1 MVLEME
7 KSNPQIKQYN
17 KETLD
22 NQDES
27 PQQFKKYE
35 KRYYELFNNSSSG
48 IAYHRIIYDSNGN
61 PINYMIKEVNP
72 KYETILAIKSEDVIN
87 KTATDVYKVEKPPY
101 LDLYSKVAETQES
114 FSFETY
120 FPPMN
125 KVFKI
130 TVISSEKGEF
140 MTVFDDISEKKK
152 LVESEEKYR
161 LITENAND
169 LICILNKNYKFEFIN
184 EKTYLK
190 VLGYSKTELIGKSA
204 LKLNHPKDFESF
216 ISSFW
221 GKDEIDDRAV
231 ELRVKHKNGKWIWL
245 NINIQR
251 FNNEQNEKKFLLV
264 SREITYRKLAEKKI
278 KESEE
283 KYRHLFEDS
292 PFAIALLNF
301 DGEILECN
309 SYVEQ
314 LLGFKK
320 EQLTG
325 KDYRLLDLLPEDSI
339 QVVIN
344 IFKSL
349 VEGELPKPRKIQL
362 FKKDGS
368 LAWVLIHISLIKLQ
382 EMKFIQV
389 IVEDISEMKKAEDA
403 LRESEARFRLL
414 TEQNLLAISII
425 QENKIVYANQA
436 LADLN
441 EYSIQEMLN
450 WRPNELTKAI
460 HPEDIPFVLN
470 QSEKKQIGDIE
481 GVIPH
486 YSYRKIMKDGRIKWV
501 DLYSKTIKYN
511 GKTADLVS
519 QIDIT
524 EEKKMEEKLR
534 KSEENYRELVND
546 ANSIILRWDINGKIN
561 FINEFGETFFGYSKS
576 GLVGK
581 HVIGTIVPETETTG
595 RDLEKLMIDICKN
608 PEIYKNN
615 VNENITKYGRRVWIS
630 WTNKAIKDVNGDLIG
645 ILSVGNDI
653 TKQRIATLK
662 ISESEEKFR
671 TITEQSFMGIAIL
684 QNFEFKYVNQQFADT
699 LGFKSREILKWKPKE
714 FFNLIH
720 PDDRNRVMEIV
731 EKKYFSTNEV
741 LADFQFRIIKKTGET
756 LWLEIISK
764 TIPFEGE
771 LADLI
776 ATLDI
781 TEKKEAERIIIE
793 ENKALL
799 ELNKMRK
806 DIITRVSHEL
816 KTPLT
821 SIYGA
826 SQILLKHF
834 DGKIGDDVLNFIEIL
849 HRGALRLKKL
859 VENLIDASRIES
871 GKLELNLQMND
882 LVKIT
887 VECVEEMRYVLN
899 NRKLTVELTL
909 PNELDFNLDK
919 LRLQQ
924 VITNILSN
932 AIKNTPIE
940 GQIFVTI
947 IDNQDSVDIKIR
959 DTGIGITE
967 KEKELLFEKFGKM
980 ERYGMDLGVDI
991 EGSGLGLF
999 ISKEIVEMHGG
1010 QIIVESEGRNK
1021 GSTFTI
1027 RLF

>member
-1 MVLEME
+1 ME

-17 KETLD
+17 KGALD
-22 NQDES
+22 DKDEV
-27 PQQFKKYE
+27 PQKINKFENLYH
-35 KRYYELFNNSSSG
+35 ELFYNSFSG
-48 IAYHRIIYDSNGN
+48 MAYHKIIYDSDGK
-61 PINYMIKEVNP
+61 PINYLIKAVNP
-72 KYETILAIKSEDVIN
+72 QYESVLLIKREDIIN
-87 KTATDVYKVEKPPY
+87 KTATKAYNVEKPPY
-101 LDLYSKVAETQES
+101 LEIFSRVAETQKS

-120 FPPMN
+120 FQPMN
-125 KVFKI
+125 KYFQI

-140 MTVFDDISEKKK
+140 ITVFDDISEKKK
-152 LVESEEKYR
+152 LIESEEKYR

-190 VLGYSKTELIGKSA
+190 VLGYSKTDLIGKSA

-216 ISSFW
+216 VSSFW
-221 GKDEIDDRAV
+221 GKDEIDDRTV

-251 FNNEQNEKKFLLV
+251 FNNEENEKKFLLV
-264 SREITYRKLAEKKI
+264 SREITFRKLAEQKI

-292 PFAIALLNF
+292 PFAIALFNF
-301 DGEILECN
+301 EGQILECN

-320 EQLTG
+320 EELTG
-325 KDYRLLDLLPEDSI
+325 KDYKLLNLVPKEYRPSVL
-339 QVVIN
+339 N
-344 IFKSL
+344 GFKRL
-349 VEGELPKPRKIQL
+349 VEEDIPNPKRIQL
-362 FKKDGS
+362 YTKEGS
-368 LAWVLIHISLIKLQ
+368 LIWVLLHTSLIKLQ

-389 IVEDISEMKKAEDA
+389 IVENITEMKKAEDA

-425 QENKIVYANQA
+425 QDNKIVYANQA

-441 EYSIQEMLN
+441 EYSIQEMLD
-450 WRPNELTKAI
+450 WKPNELTKAI
-460 HPEDIPFVLN
+460 YPEDIPFVLS
-470 QSEKKQIGDIE
+470 QSEKKQRGDTHD
-481 GVIPH
+481 VIPH

-501 DLYSKTIKYN
+501 DLYSKTIHYN
-511 GKTADLVS
+511 GKPADLVS

-524 EEKKMEEKLR
+524 EQKKMEEKLR
-534 KSEENYRELVND
+534 ESEENYRELVND
-546 ANSIILRWDINGKIN
+546 ANSIILRWDIEGKIN
-561 FINEFGETFFGYSKS
+561 FINEFGESFFGYSKS

-581 HVIGTIVPETETTG
+581 QVIGTIVPETETTG
-595 RDLEKLMIDICKN
+595 RDLEKLMENICKS
-608 PEIYKNN
+608 PDIYKNN

-630 WTNKAIKDVNGDLIG
+630 WTNKAIKDVDGTLIG

-653 TKQRIATLK
+653 TKQRIATLR

-671 TITEQSFMGIAIL
+671 TITEQSFIGIAIL
-684 QNFEFKYVNQQFADT
+684 QNFKFKYVNQQFADT
-699 LGFKSREILKWKPKE
+699 LGYESKEILKWNPKE
-714 FFNLIH
+714 FIEFIH
-720 PDDRNRVMEIV
+720 PDDRKRVMEIA
-731 EKKYFSTNEV
+731 EKKYFGKNEV
-741 LADFQFRIIKKTGET
+741 LEDLQFRIIKKTGEII
-756 LWLEIISK
+756 WLEIISK
-764 TIPFEGE
+764 TIPFEGD

-776 ATLDI
+776 ATSDI
-781 TEKKEAERIIIE
+781 TKKKEAEQIIIE

-834 DGKIGDDVLNFIEIL
+834 DGKIGDEALNFIEIL

-871 GKLELNLQMND
+871 GKLELNLQRND

-887 VECVEEMRYVLN
+887 VECVEEMRYILES
-899 NRKLTVELTL
+899 RKLSVELTY
-909 PNELDFNLDK
+909 PNELDFNVDK

-932 AIKNTPIE
+932 AIKNTPME
-940 GQIFVTI
+940 GKIYISI
-947 IDNQDSVDIKIR
+947 IDNHDFVDIKIR

-999 ISKEIVEMHGG
+999 ISKEIVELHGG
-1010 QIIVESEGRNK
+1010 EIIVESEGRNK